1 MSLFGE
7 SGCALL
13 YGVIC
18 YAVVTMNEMTRRL
31 GKPRLL
37 THAIILCVVATATCS
52 SVIGL
57 LPVAG
62 AQPESFSTD
71 DRGFINTAARCEKPK
86 FAVAIGRTDQSL
98 VAICVDGRG
107 HYEYHG
113 MRLKDRSVLTVPAK
127 ATADGKFIVDNAGF
141 TYVFSPKELLI
152 AQGPHVIRKEA
163 MVAYVEP
170 RMASQAP

>member
-1 MSLFGE
+1 MLCFATG
-7 SGCALL
+7 
-13 YGVIC
+13 
-18 YAVVTMNEMTRRL
+18 TMNEMTRRL
-31 GKPRLL
+31 GKRTGL
-37 THAIILCVVATATCS
+37 TLATILCGVAAGTWSGAT
-52 SVIGL
+52 GL

-62 AQPESFSTD
+62 AQPEAFNID

-86 FAVAIGRTDQSL
+86 FAVAVGRTDQSL

-127 ATADGKFIVDNAGF
+127 ATADGKFIVENSGF
-141 TYVFSPKELLI
+141 FYTFSAKELVI
-152 AQGPHVIRKEA
+152 AQGPHVIRVEP

-170 RMASQAP
+170 RLASDAP

>member
-1 MSLFGE
+1 MNTMANS
-7 SGCALL
+7 SGKS
-13 YGVIC
+13 G
-18 YAVVTMNEMTRRL
+18 RL
-31 GKPRLL
+31 TLA
-37 THAIILCVVATATCS
+37 TILSAAAASVLAG
-52 SVIGL
+52 VIGL
-57 LPVAG
+57 LPTAS

-127 ATADGKFIVDNAGF
+127 AMADGKFIVENAGF
-141 TYVFSPKELLI
+141 IYTFSPKELVI
-152 AQGPHVIRKEA
+152 AQGPRVIRKEA

>member
-1 MSLFGE
+1 MP
-7 SGCALL
+7 A
-13 YGVIC
+13 VIC
-18 YAVVTMNEMTRRL
+18 YPASTMNETTHRL
-31 GKPRLL
+31 GKPICL
-37 THAIILCVVATATCS
+37 TLTTILSGVAASMCLGAI
-52 SVIGL
+52 GQ
-57 LPVAG
+57 LPAAG

-113 MRLKDRSVLTVPAK
+113 MRLEDRSVLTVPAR
-127 ATADGKFIVDNAGF
+127 ATADARFIVDNAGF
-141 TYVFSPKELLI
+141 TYTFSPKELVI
-152 AQGPHVIRKEA
+152 AQGPRVIRKEA

-170 RMASQAP
+170 RLQSESS

>member
-1 MSLFGE
+1 
-7 SGCALL
+7 
-13 YGVIC
+13 
-18 YAVVTMNEMTRRL
+18 MNEMTRRP
-31 GKPRLL
+31 GKPGRLTL
-37 THAIILCVVATATCS
+37 ATILGGVAASTFS
-52 SVIGL
+52 GVIGL
-57 LPVAG
+57 LPSAG
-62 AQPESFSTD
+62 AQPESFSID

-127 ATADGKFIVDNAGF
+127 PTADGKFIIENAGF
-141 TYVFSPKELLI
+141 TYTFSPKELAI
-152 AQGPHVIRKEA
+152 AQGPRVIRTEA

-170 RMASQAP
+170 RMASEAP

>member
-1 MSLFGE
+1 
-7 SGCALL
+7 
-13 YGVIC
+13 
-18 YAVVTMNEMTRRL
+18 MNEMTRGL
-31 GKPRLL
+31 GKPSLL
-37 THAIILCVVATATCS
+37 TLATILCGVAAAMSS

-57 LPVAG
+57 LPAAG

-71 DRGFINTAARCEKPK
+71 DRGFVNTAARCEKPK

-113 MRLKDRSVLTVPAK
+113 MRLKDRSVLMVPAK
-127 ATADGKFIVDNAGF
+127 ATPDGKFIVDNAGF
-141 TYVFSPKELLI
+141 TYVFSPKELVI
-152 AQGPHVIRKEA
+152 AQGPRVIRKEA

-170 RMASQAP
+170 RSASEAP